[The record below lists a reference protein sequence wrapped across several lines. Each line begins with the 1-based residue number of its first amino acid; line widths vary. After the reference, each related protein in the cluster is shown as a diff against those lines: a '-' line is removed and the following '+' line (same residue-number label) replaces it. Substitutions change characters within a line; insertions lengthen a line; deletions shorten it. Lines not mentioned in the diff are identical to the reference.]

1 MVLEIAFSIFGSHHR
16 FWSRIS
22 KTNPSG
28 FFWNESSILIQDFQN
43 KSFRI
48 FLGWLI
54 DFSNIPKI
62 ENAYCKGARV
72 CNINGW
78 QYNYHPCGGSALE
91 KTTSLS
97 WQQWSLVRPERHSG
111 SLLSLEAGGL
121 FQCRNTAR
129 AVIIQCIT
137 LGLYKFPRLNVRFS
151 ISAFFEVNLI
161 SASASLDILVM
172 SEFFSLLHWK
182 CIPYGN
188 LFLIT
193 RASHSWW
200 EIDRHAGYIF
210 NVTIKKFRHY

>member
-1 MVLEIAFSIFGSHHR
+1 MIPSACARRTRIARG
-16 FWSRIS
+16 
-22 KTNPSG
+22 
-28 FFWNESSILIQDFQN
+28 Q
-43 KSFRI
+43 
-48 FLGWLI
+48 
-54 DFSNIPKI
+54 
-62 ENAYCKGARV
+62 GA

-172 SEFFSLLHWK
+172 SEFFFIVTLKMYPLWQSISYHSCFALVMRNRSPCGIHFQCNNKKIQTLL
-182 CIPYGN
+182 
-188 LFLIT
+188 
-193 RASHSWW
+193 
-200 EIDRHAGYIF
+200 
-210 NVTIKKFRHY
+210 

>member
-1 MVLEIAFSIFGSHHR
+1 MFRYLDHAWYIF
-16 FWSRIS
+16 
-22 KTNPSG
+22 K
-28 FFWNESSILIQDFQN
+28 
-43 KSFRI
+43 
-48 FLGWLI
+48 
-54 DFSNIPKI
+54 
-62 ENAYCKGARV
+62 
-72 CNINGW
+72 
-78 QYNYHPCGGSALE
+78 
-91 KTTSLS
+91 
-97 WQQWSLVRPERHSG
+97 
-111 SLLSLEAGGL
+111 
-121 FQCRNTAR
+121 
-129 AVIIQCIT
+129 CIT

-210 NVTIKKFRHY
+210 NVTIKTFRHYYNINKDIIYIALYRSKIQISILIIQFLTLSD